1 MANKEQRRVN
11 RWVRRQNKFLAEDAF
26 LGLNRFKIHQLL
38 CVGDREPW
46 EKLYKFELVD
56 TKNNERQIVYVDN
69 YNFTRTLFWK
79 MNDFIVAIRIKE
91 KW

>member
-26 LGLNRFKIHQLL
+26 LGLNRFKMRQVRRI
-38 CVGDREPW
+38 GREVW
-46 EKLYKFELVD
+46 DYLYEFELID
-56 TKNNERQIVYVDN
+56 TKTKETKIVIVDN
-69 YNFTRTLFWK
+69 YNFMRTLYWA
-79 MNDFIVAIRIKE
+79 MNDFIVAIRIRE